1 MARARTDACRAR
13 RVDTVKTPDASR
25 GLGVNTMAQAD
36 FAKALGDREEISIT
50 VTGRRTGRRV
60 RFPVWFVVDGETMWL
75 LPLHGSRTQ
84 WYRNVLAHPVITVSA
99 GRQQLTA
106 RAKVRQEKRT
116 VQRTVDQFR
125 KKYTAALVARYYDHS
140 DAVVEVPIR
149 SDVPRGDRRP
159 ARRKRTGAA
168 PRRRRMAARSA
179 SPRTTRTVRAAA
191 PKRSR
196 RRRA

>member
-1 MARARTDACRAR
+1 
-13 RVDTVKTPDASR
+13 
-25 GLGVNTMAQAD
+25 MAQAD

-50 VTGRRTGRRV
+50 VTGRRTGRKV

-84 WYRNVLAHPVITVSA
+84 WYRNVLADPVITVSA

-106 RAKVRQEKRT
+106 RAKVRQGKQT

-140 DAVVEVPIR
+140 DAVVEVPLR
-149 SDVPRGDRRP
+149 SDVPRGDQRP
-159 ARRKRTGAA
+159 ARRKRTGGA
-168 PRRRRMAARSA
+168 PRTRRMAARSA
-179 SPRTTRTVRAAA
+179 SRRTTRNVRAAA

-196 RRRA
+196 RRGA